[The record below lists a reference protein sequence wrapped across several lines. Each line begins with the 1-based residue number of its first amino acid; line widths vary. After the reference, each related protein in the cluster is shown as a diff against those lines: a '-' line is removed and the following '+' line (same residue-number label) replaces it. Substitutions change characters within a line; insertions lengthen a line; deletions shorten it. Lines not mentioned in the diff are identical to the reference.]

1 MKPIA
6 YVRLLAFALV
16 PLSTFTASAMYDPSL
31 GRWINRDPLGEP
43 GFHAIRRVA
52 EGKTRPGRLT
62 VGAELI
68 AGPNLYWFVGNR
80 PINVTDPLGLQGYGN
95 PVSGPNG
102 PVGPSS
108 PYVPGGPYYPNGYLY
123 TPPPPSPFESC
134 MNRCLLAS
142 GWAPALGVLAGTYA
156 SGTPTIPLKGG
167 VGPLGSGRYATTGLS
182 LLGPTTRQLGRLL
195 NPVGDALA
203 VGSGCYLIGITA
215 SCSAMCASDPDT
227 AFSSP
232 F

>member
-80 PINVTDPLGLQGYGN
+80 PINVTDPAW
-95 PVSGPNG
+95 
-102 PVGPSS
+102 
-108 PYVPGGPYYPNGYLY
+108 
-123 TPPPPSPFESC
+123 
-134 MNRCLLAS
+134 AS
-142 GWAPALGVLAGTYA
+142 GLRKSSLRTKWSSWTIKPVCPGWTVL
-156 SGTPTIPLKGG
+156 SQ
-167 VGPLGSGRYATTGLS
+167 RLS
-182 LLGPTTRQLGRLL
+182 LHSAATLSIRILHEQMSACQRLGTCSWS
-195 NPVGDALA
+195 VGGNL
-203 VGSGCYLIGITA
+203 CQRHTHY
-215 SCSAMCASDPDT
+215 SAQRRCR
-227 AFSSP
+227 SSRIRTLCDDRA
-232 F
+232 

>member
-1 MKPIA
+1 MNTTQNKLITFLLPLLLFLLCGQAALA
-6 YVRLLAFALV
+6 Y
-16 PLSTFTASAMYDPSL
+16 YDP
-31 GRWINRDPLGEP
+31 GVQRWINRDPLGAP
-43 GFHAIRRVA
+43 GFHVIRRVA

-123 TPPPPSPFESC
+123 NPPPTPIADC
-134 MNRCLLAS
+134 VNRCLVAN
-142 GWAPALGVLAGTYA
+142 GYGYALAGLGL
-156 SGTPTIPLKGG
+156 SLGTGSTTVPLKGG
-167 VGPLGSGRYATTGLS
+167 VGPFGSGRYGTTLLS
-182 LLGPTTRQLGRLL
+182 LSGSTLRDLGRLL
-195 NPVGDALA
+195 NPYADAVCVLSASYLVG
-203 VGSGCYLIGITA
+203 LIA
-215 SCSAMCASDPDT
+215 NCSAQCAND
-227 AFSSP
+227 SSSW
-232 F
+232 